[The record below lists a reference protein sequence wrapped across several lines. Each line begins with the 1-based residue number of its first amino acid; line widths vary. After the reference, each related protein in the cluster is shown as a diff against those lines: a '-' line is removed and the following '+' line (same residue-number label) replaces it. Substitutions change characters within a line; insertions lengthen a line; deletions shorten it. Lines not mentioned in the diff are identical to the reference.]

1 MIRGMHHISLAT
13 TDMDRFVRF
22 YRDLLGVTLDR
33 ISALPPDFE
42 AFETVVGL
50 RKVKGQVAQFNL
62 GNMNMEVFCYSDPAP
77 RPGERRPAC
86 DAGIRHIAF
95 DVKDIFVEYERLRAQ
110 GVDFISPPQHIAPG
124 KCTSCYF
131 YDPDGNILELQEI
144 HAGSPVRPAFGIAG
158 DADSGRS
165 A

>member
-1 MIRGMHHISLAT
+1 MIRGVHHISLST

-22 YRDLLGVTLDR
+22 YRDLLGIKLDR
-33 ISALPPDFE
+33 ISPLTPGWRE
-42 AFETVVGL
+42 FETVVGL
-50 RKVKGQVAQFNL
+50 TNVTGQVAQFDL
-62 GNMNMEVFCYSDPAP
+62 GNMNMEVFCYEEPKP

-95 DVKDIFVEYERLRAQ
+95 DVKDIHAEYERLKAA
-110 GVDFISPPQHIAPG
+110 GVEFISPPQYLAGG

-131 YDPDGNILELQEI
+131 YDPDGNIVEMQEL
-144 HAGSPVRPAFGIAG
+144 HPGSPVRPAFGI
-158 DADSGRS
+158 S

>member
-33 ISALPPDFE
+33 ISPLPSDFE
-42 AFETVVGL
+42 AFETVVGM

-62 GNMNMEVFCYSDPAP
+62 GNMNMEVFCYHNPVP

-95 DVKDIFVEYERLRAQ
+95 DVKDIYAEYERLEAA
-110 GVDFISPPQHIAPG
+110 GVDFVSPPQHIAPG

-144 HAGSPVRPAFGIAG
+144 HAGSPLRPAFGTAESTG
-158 DADSGRS
+158 
-165 A
+165 